1 MITSFLKKQ
10 TNKKNTSTW
19 SRQRYHGSFY
29 IKTRYIID
37 TYMTYQY
44 TKNQDRIALINLH
57 SFDECTT
64 IEFSCVFSVLVTF
77 EEFQAF
83 RVCFTSSFDAKMH
96 MYALVSFSV

>member
-29 IKTRYIID
+29 IKTRYVID

-44 TKNQDRIALINLH
+44 TKNQDRIALMGDLKNH
-57 SFDECTT
+57 SPMEN
-64 IEFSCVFSVLVTF
+64 
-77 EEFQAF
+77 
-83 RVCFTSSFDAKMH
+83 
-96 MYALVSFSV
+96 